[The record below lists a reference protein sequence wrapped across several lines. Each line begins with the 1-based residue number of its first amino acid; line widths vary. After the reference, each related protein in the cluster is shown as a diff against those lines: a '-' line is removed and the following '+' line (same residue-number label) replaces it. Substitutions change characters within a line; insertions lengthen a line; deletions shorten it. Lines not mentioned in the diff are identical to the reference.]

1 MAKEKEQ
8 RKPHAPRV
16 VNRKARHDYHVLETV
31 ECGMELLGTEVKS
44 ILARAGEDRR
54 VLRPD
59 RRRAVV
65 ADRGE
70 HAQYQ
75 HAGPL
80 MQHEPNRD
88 RRLLIHRRQLASL
101 TDHLRQKGKTL
112 SRWPCISRALGPRSN
127 WAWRSAR
134 SSTPAPGPQETPGP
148 ARHGLCDG
156 KTVAEGLTEK
166 RRARSEERRA
176 KRGATSEGAESATP
190 CGQVARIGK
199 AMERKCVG
207 VP

>member
-1 MAKEKEQ
+1 MAKEKDK

-44 ILARAGEDRR
+44 IRAGQAKIDESYARIDGGQ
-54 VLRPD
+54 LWLIG
-59 RRRAVV
+59 ANI
-65 ADRGE
+65 
-70 HAQYQ
+70 AQYQ

-112 SRWPCISRALGPRSN
+112 IPLALYFKGP
-127 WAWRSAR
+127 WAKIEL
-134 SSTPAPGPQETPGP
+134 G
-148 ARHGLCDG
+148 
-156 KTVAEGLTEK
+156 VA
-166 RRARSEERRA
+166 
-176 KRGATSEGAESATP
+176 
-190 CGQVARIGK
+190 IGK
-199 AMERKCVG
+199 KQYDKRQDLKKRQAQRDMDRAMGKRSRKD
-207 VP
+207 